1 MFVIVFGLYY
11 TIYKR
16 SYSVVFNDSISPLIA
31 DSNLDHRCFDMFS
44 HLILPTL
51 FAVTTLCS
59 PVARPEESKPDDSR
73 LELGLDEDET
83 IGRGYSTV
91 RFHCNKEGEAP
102 KVDFKQCNDSLSVFK
117 DHYPPKPHRQ
127 DGWTLTHRPHFLPSD
142 NVVFCPVTSNP
153 DPQPGTCDFIF
164 DYTDYIRRG
173 DMVDELGDIKE
184 LGESLGRKCLRQNL
198 SYGGRVAASY
208 GSQSLEIKL
217 QARERNRVG
226 QGDQHPGET
235 A

>member
-1 MFVIVFGLYY
+1 
-11 TIYKR
+11 
-16 SYSVVFNDSISPLIA
+16 
-31 DSNLDHRCFDMFS
+31 MFS
-44 HLILPTL
+44 LLIVPTL
-51 FAVTTLCS
+51 FAITTLCN
-59 PVARPEESKPDDSR
+59 PVARPEETKPDSNG

-83 IGRGYSTV
+83 IGGGYSTV

-117 DHYPPKPHRQ
+117 DHYPPKPSRQ
-127 DGWTLTHRPHFLPSD
+127 GGWTLTHRPHFIPSE
-142 NVVFCPVTSNP
+142 NVVFCPVISNP
-153 DPQPGTCDFIF
+153 NPQPGTCDFIF
-164 DYTDYIRRG
+164 DYTDYIFRG
-173 DMVDELGDIKE
+173 DMFDSLSDIKE

-217 QARERNRVG
+217 QARERAVG
-226 QGDQHPGET
+226 EGDQQPAET